1 MRPPGALPRA
11 GRAPTRLVSVSEIS
25 VLTEISETHTFP
37 SMELTPVSEKFIL
50 HWGEMGSRWGV
61 NRTVA
66 QIHALLFL
74 AGKPMAADEI
84 AETLA
89 VARSNVSNSLKELQ
103 AWRLVRVVH
112 TIGDRRDHFQ
122 TSTDIWELFRLIVE
136 GRRQRE
142 IDPTL
147 TVLRDCLMSPELA
160 QEPKESAQ
168 RIQETM
174 EFLETLTTWTD
185 EMLRLKPET
194 LMKALGIGARIS
206 RTVRRSKT

>member
-1 MRPPGALPRA
+1 MK
-11 GRAPTRLVSVSEIS
+11 
-25 VLTEISETHTFP
+25 
-37 SMELTPVSEKFIL
+37 LTPVSERFVL

-74 AGKPMAADEI
+74 SDRPLAADEI

-89 VARSNVSNSLKELQ
+89 LARSNVSTSLKELQ
-103 AWRLVRVVH
+103 TWRLVRVVH
-112 TIGDRRDHFQ
+112 MLGERREHFD
-122 TSTDIWELFRLIVE
+122 TSKDVWELFRLIVD

-147 TVLRDCLMSPELA
+147 TALRDFLLSPELD
-160 QEPKESAQ
+160 QESKGSAQ
-168 RIQETM
+168 RIRETLAFM
-174 EFLETLTTWTD
+174 ETLTTWAD

-194 LMKALGIGARIS
+194 LMKTLGIGARIS
-206 RTVRRSKT
+206 RAVRKARK

>member
-1 MRPPGALPRA
+1 M
-11 GRAPTRLVSVSEIS
+11 T
-25 VLTEISETHTFP
+25 
-37 SMELTPVSEKFIL
+37 LTPVSEQFVL

-74 AGKPMAADEI
+74 ADRPLAADEI

-89 VARSNVSNSLKELQ
+89 LARSNVSTSLKELQ
-103 AWRLVRVVH
+103 SWRLVRVVH
-112 TIGDRRDHFQ
+112 MIGERREHFD
-122 TSTDIWELFRLIVE
+122 TSKDVWELFRLIVE

-147 TVLRDCLMSPELA
+147 TALRGFLLSPELD
-160 QEPKESAQ
+160 QESRGSVQ
-168 RIQETM
+168 RIRQTL
-174 EFLETLTTWTD
+174 EFMETLTTWAD

-194 LMKALGIGARIS
+194 LMKTLGIGARIS
-206 RTVRRSKT
+206 RTMRKVKK

>member
-1 MRPPGALPRA
+1 MKL
-11 GRAPTRLVSVSEIS
+11 THVSER
-25 VLTEISETHTFP
+25 
-37 SMELTPVSEKFIL
+37 FIL

-61 NRTVA
+61 NRTVS

-74 AGKPMAADEI
+74 VGKPMVADEI

-112 TIGDRRDHFQ
+112 VIGDRRDHFE
-122 TSTDIWELFRLIVE
+122 TSTDVWELFRLIVE

-147 TVLRDCLMSPELA
+147 TVLRDCLMSSELD
-160 QEPKESAQ
+160 QESKESVQ
-168 RIQETM
+168 RISETLI
-174 EFLETLTTWTD
+174 FLETLTTWAD

-194 LMKALGIGARIS
+194 LMKALGIGASIS

>member
-1 MRPPGALPRA
+1 MN
-11 GRAPTRLVSVSEIS
+11 
-25 VLTEISETHTFP
+25 
-37 SMELTPVSEKFIL
+37 LTPITQRFVL

-74 AGKPMAADEI
+74 SDAPLAADEI

-89 VARSNVSNSLKELQ
+89 LARSNVSNSLKELQ
-103 AWRLVRVVH
+103 AWRLARVVH
-112 TIGDRRDHFQ
+112 LMGDRRDHFE
-122 TSTDIWELFRLIVE
+122 TSKDVWELFRLIVE

-147 TVLRDCLMSPELA
+147 TALRDFLMSPDLA
-160 QEPKESAQ
+160 QESKGSVQ
-168 RIQETM
+168 RIQQTL
-174 EFLETLTTWTD
+174 EFIETLTTWAD

-194 LMKALGIGARIS
+194 LMKTLGVGARIS
-206 RTVRRSKT
+206 RTIRKTRNLN